1 MEERTETAAAIAALR
16 TALAGFRVHDASPLI
31 EPEMPTFVAHGAP
44 TIEPVLRHEVHGAA
58 SNQLTIAEHTGTHVD
73 APFHFDP
80 DGATVE
86 ALPADCLF
94 LLPYKKFDLAGEEAG
109 GGQMLGVEA
118 LRMAA
123 ARAGF
128 ELEPGDVAIVEFGWD
143 RHWPGEPG
151 AEPGYWGANE
161 PGLDEDAC
169 RYLAEAGVA
178 AVASDTAGCDVPCA
192 DGEIGHGPGHSTWFL
207 PRGILVV
214 EGLRGLAEVA
224 PTGLIAALPLK
235 IAGGTGSPL
244 RVLLLDHAPSTDRPN
259 DGAPVG
265 APAD

>member
-1 MEERTETAAAIAALR
+1 MEQRTDTAGAIEALR

-31 EPEMPTFVAHGAP
+31 EPTMPTFVAHGAP
-44 TIEPVLRHEVHGAA
+44 AIEPVLRHEVEGAA
-58 SNQLTIAEHTGTHVD
+58 SNRLTIDEHTGSHVD

-86 ALPADCLF
+86 ALAADCLF
-94 LLPYKKFDLAGEEAG
+94 LRPYKKLDLSGVGARGGE
-109 GGQMLGVEA
+109 MLGVDA
-118 LRMAA
+118 LRAA
-123 ARAGF
+123 AERAAI

-161 PGLDEDAC
+161 PGLDEGAC

-178 AVASDTAGCDVPCA
+178 AVGSDTAGCDVPCA

-214 EGLRGLAEVA
+214 EGLRGLADVA

-244 RVLLLDHAPSTDRPN
+244 RVLLLDRAPLHR
-259 DGAPVG
+259 A
-265 APAD
+265 AD

>member
-1 MEERTETAAAIAALR
+1 MEERTDTAAAIEALLA
-16 TALAGFRVHDASPLI
+16 ALAGFRVHDASPLI
-31 EPEMPTFVAHGAP
+31 EPAMPTFVAHGAP
-44 TIEPVLRHEVHGAA
+44 AIEPVLRHDVEGAA
-58 SNQLTIAEHTGTHVD
+58 SNLLTINEHTGSHVD
-73 APFHFDP
+73 APFHFDR

-86 ALPADCLF
+86 LLPADCLF
-94 LLPYKKFDLAGEEAG
+94 LRPYKKFDLSGADAAG
-109 GGQMLGVEA
+109 GEMLGVAA
-118 LRMAA
+118 LRAA
-123 ARAGF
+123 GERAGVA
-128 ELEPGDVAIVEFGWD
+128 LAPGDVAIVDFGWD

-169 RYLAEAGVA
+169 RWLAESGVA

-192 DGEIGHGPGHSTWFL
+192 DGEIGEGTGHSTWFL

-224 PTGLIAALPLK
+224 ATGLIAALPLK

-244 RVLLLDHAPSTDRPN
+244 RVLLLDRAE
-259 DGAPVG
+259 A
-265 APAD
+265 

>member
-1 MEERTETAAAIAALR
+1 MEERT
-16 TALAGFRVHDASPLI
+16 VHDASPLI
-31 EPEMPTFVAHGAP
+31 EPAMPTFVAHGAP
-44 TIEPVLRHEVHGAA
+44 AIEPVLRHEVEGAA
-58 SNQLTIAEHTGTHVD
+58 SNQLTINEHTGTHVD

-80 DGATVE
+80 AGATVE
-86 ALPADCLF
+86 LLPADCLF
-94 LLPYKKFDLAGEEAG
+94 LRPYKKFDLSGEDAA
-109 GGQMLGVEA
+109 GGQMLGIEA
-118 LRMAA
+118 LRAA
-123 ARAGF
+123 GGRAGF

-169 RYLAEAGVA
+169 RHLAEAGVA

-214 EGLRGLAEVA
+214 EGLRGLADVA

-244 RVLLLDHAPSTDRPN
+244 RVLLLDRAP
-259 DGAPVG
+259 GA
-265 APAD
+265 